1 MEVIKKLAERV
12 EKEHNQF
19 LRDSQRLEDRSGI
32 ASNAETGS
40 TATTSNV
47 DFASLVG
54 NANGATVKA
63 DTVIDS
69 NASWDDDV
77 WGSIFN
83 TNSVCPPFFSNDLPS
98 QFNSIHR
105 LQHHNIY
112 PRLRFNDHRRIQR
125 ISCLLQLEIL
135 LRSRPYHPP

>member
-32 ASNAETGS
+32 AANTEAGG
-40 TATTSNV
+40 TATANV

-83 TNSVCPPFFSNDLPS
+83 ANSVCPPSFPNDLPS
-98 QFNSIHR
+98 
-105 LQHHNIY
+105 
-112 PRLRFNDHRRIQR
+112 
-125 ISCLLQLEIL
+125 
-135 LRSRPYHPP
+135 

>member
-32 ASNAETGS
+32 AANTETGG
-40 TATTSNV
+40 TATSNV

-83 TNSVCPPFFSNDLPS
+83 ANSVCPPIFPNDLPS
-98 QFNSIHR
+98 
-105 LQHHNIY
+105 
-112 PRLRFNDHRRIQR
+112 
-125 ISCLLQLEIL
+125 
-135 LRSRPYHPP
+135 

>member
-19 LRDSQRLEDRSGI
+19 LRDSQRLEDRSGF
-32 ASNAETGS
+32 AANAEGGTV
-40 TATTSNV
+40 TTSNA

-54 NANGATVKA
+54 NANGGAIKA

-83 TNSVCPPFFSNDLPS
+83 TTSVCWPFFSTIFLL
-98 QFNSIHR
+98 NSIYR
-105 LQHHNIY
+105 LQYVNHCR
-112 PRLRFNDHRRIQR
+112 RLRFNDHR
-125 ISCLLQLEIL
+125 
-135 LRSRPYHPP
+135 

>member
-12 EKEHNQF
+12 EKEHDQF

-32 ASNAETGS
+32 ATNGAPGANA
-40 TATTSNV
+40 ASNV

-54 NANGATVKA
+54 KANGSTVKA
-63 DTVIDS
+63 DTVIDN

-83 TNSVCPPFFSNDLPS
+83 TNSVSWAKISNDLPS
-98 QFNSIHR
+98 
-105 LQHHNIY
+105 
-112 PRLRFNDHRRIQR
+112 
-125 ISCLLQLEIL
+125 
-135 LRSRPYHPP
+135 